1 MTAGAFFGAS
11 LILALAL
18 VLAAVALRA
27 LSRYVR
33 AARLDGATPRMEVLG
48 RVGLGPR
55 QGLAVV
61 RVGDRAVVV
70 SVGEGGVR
78 PVMELDAA
86 ETAALAEEGAD
97 PVVDFFPAV
106 LRARLA
112 RGVRTALVLL
122 GVVAAL
128 GVGAG
133 AAEAAQVAGQQ
144 TAADPTSLLPPVSLQ
159 VGGGDE
165 GLRLHGTVGTVV
177 VIGLLTLLPTLLLM
191 TTSFTRIL
199 VVLHFLRQ
207 AIGTQTAPPGH
218 LLAALALLLTG
229 FVMGPTFREMNEVA
243 LRPWVE
249 GQINEGEMLEAATP
263 PLREFMLRQI
273 SEAELGAFLDM
284 AGTPTVAGPEEVP
297 MTVLMAAFATSE
309 LKKAFQIGFA
319 IFLPFVV
326 IDLVVAAV
334 LTSMGMFMLPPT
346 MVALPLKLML
356 FVLVDGW
363 SLIVQSLVAG
373 FQ

>member
-1 MTAGAFFGAS
+1 
-11 LILALAL
+11 
-18 VLAAVALRA
+18 
-27 LSRYVR
+27 
-33 AARLDGATPRMEVLG
+33 
-48 RVGLGPR
+48 
-55 QGLAVV
+55 
-61 RVGDRAVVV
+61 
-70 SVGEGGVR
+70 
-78 PVMELDAA
+78 
-86 ETAALAEEGAD
+86 
-97 PVVDFFPAV
+97 
-106 LRARLA
+106 
-112 RGVRTALVLL
+112 
-122 GVVAAL
+122 
-128 GVGAG
+128 VGAG

-199 VVLHFLRQ
+199 AVLHFLRQ

-284 AGTPTVAGPEEVP
+284 
-297 MTVLMAAFATSE
+297 
-309 LKKAFQIGFA
+309 
-319 IFLPFVV
+319 
-326 IDLVVAAV
+326 
-334 LTSMGMFMLPPT
+334 
-346 MVALPLKLML
+346 
-356 FVLVDGW
+356 
-363 SLIVQSLVAG
+363 
-373 FQ
+373 